1 VRFAGGILGRKT
13 GEGFYRYPEGQKQV
27 PAEAPVPAARPKSVW
42 ISRAHEAGHAAAQ
55 RLMLD
60 LGITPEA
67 GTKPSADALI
77 IVTPRGLDA
86 TACVAAEG
94 LDGRR
99 TVALD
104 TLYPFAATKRRTLMT
119 TPATDLA
126 YRDAAHGLLASD
138 GVPVSVIRD
147 SGGFV
152 AQRIVACIVNIACDI
167 AQQRIAT
174 PTDIDL
180 AVTLGLGYPQGPLAL
195 GDTLGTNAILEVLQN
210 LYVLYGDP
218 RYRPSPWLLRRARLG
233 MSLLT
238 PDA

>member
-1 VRFAGGILGRKT
+1 GLGDVYKR
-13 GEGFYRYPEGQKQV
+13 QV
-27 PAEAPVPAARPKSVW
+27 WV
-42 ISRAHEAGHAAAQ
+42 SRAHAAGHTAAQ
-55 RLMLD
+55 RLLLD
-60 LGITPEA
+60 LCVTPEDGA
-67 GTKPSADALI
+67 WPSAEALI
-77 IVTPRGLDA
+77 VVTPRGLDA
-86 TACVAAEG
+86 TAAAVAEG

-104 TLYPFAATKRRTLMT
+104 TLYPFAATRRRTLMT
-119 TPATDLA
+119 TPATDPA
-126 YRDAAHGLLASD
+126 HRDAAHGLFAAD
-138 GVPVSVIRD
+138 GVPVTVIRD

-174 PTDIDL
+174 PADIDL

-195 GDTLGTNAILEVLQN
+195 GDTLGAGAVLEVLQN
-210 LYVLYGDP
+210 LTTLYGDP

-233 MSLLT
+233 LSLLT

>member
-1 VRFAGGILGRKT
+1 MVCS
-13 GEGFYRYPEGQKQV
+13 P
-27 PAEAPVPAARPKSVW
+27 P
-42 ISRAHEAGHAAAQ
+42 
-55 RLMLD
+55 
-60 LGITPEA
+60 
-67 GTKPSADALI
+67 
-77 IVTPRGLDA
+77 
-86 TACVAAEG
+86 TAC
-94 LDGRR
+94 
-99 TVALD
+99 
-104 TLYPFAATKRRTLMT
+104 P
-119 TPATDLA
+119 
-126 YRDAAHGLLASD
+126 
-138 GVPVSVIRD
+138 VIRD

-195 GDTLGTNAILEVLQN
+195 GDTLGTGAILEVLQN

-238 PDA
+238 PDV

>member
-1 VRFAGGILGRKT
+1 
-13 GEGFYRYPEGQKQV
+13 
-27 PAEAPVPAARPKSVW
+27 
-42 ISRAHEAGHAAAQ
+42 
-55 RLMLD
+55 MLD

-67 GTKPSADALI
+67 GAKPSADALI

-86 TACVAAEG
+86 TACVTAEG
-94 LDGRR
+94 LDARR

-119 TPATDLA
+119 TPATDHA

-138 GVPVSVIRD
+138 GVPVTVIRD

-195 GDTLGTNAILEVLQN
+195 GDTLGTGAIREVLQN

>member
-1 VRFAGGILGRKT
+1 MCSSVASPT
-13 GEGFYRYPEGQKQV
+13 
-27 PAEAPVPAARPKSVW
+27 ARPSSVW

-67 GTKPSADALI
+67 GSKPSADALI

-86 TACVAAEG
+86 TACVTAEG
-94 LDGRR
+94 LDARR

-119 TPATDLA
+119 TPATDHA

-138 GVPVSVIRD
+138 GVPVTVIRD

-167 AQQRIAT
+167 AQQRVAS
-174 PTDIDL
+174 PADIDL
-180 AVTLGLGYPQGPLAL
+180 GVRLGLGYPMGPLAMGDAL
-195 GDTLGTNAILEVLQN
+195 GPRRVLGILEQMLAIT
-210 LYVLYGDP
+210 GDP
-218 RYRPSPWLLRRARLG
+218 RCRPSPWLRRRAMLG
-233 MSLLT
+233 LSLLSA
-238 PDA
+238 D